1 MFYAF
6 MICKQSETY
15 SQKDVATGTGL
26 EPAHLVFDLVTR
38 LPVEGLTNWA
48 HPATLITNS
57 IVTQAHLAMGLFPI
71 RMNM

>member
-6 MICKQSETY
+6 MICKQLESY

-38 LPVEGLTNWA
+38 LAVEGLTNWA
-48 HPATLITNS
+48 HPA
-57 IVTQAHLAMGLFPI
+57 VFDYK
-71 RMNM
+71 